1 MLFLLLGTSAAWA
14 DKYYKVVYNIS
25 NRQRVETPVPGKK
38 YMIFNTTFNGSTD
51 FTGFLYNNGTGLSVD
66 KSRDNDRFIYNEC
79 FIFELVT
86 VDESNKEYAIRSLS
100 SGTYV
105 NVEGST
111 SNSTPQTLLMYTWDE
126 AVAGDGFDP
135 SKTGAAA
142 ITENNGIKQAFV
154 NSENRDN
161 SVIYYNNITSASN
174 RVFIFSSEDKTRYWS
189 GNEDSFFGGETGQP
203 FAFYEVE
210 ELTSEYNYEEINS
223 GVREYLNIFDLHVY
237 SRCDLYSAQQIY
249 GYVTDASQIK
259 PVLSNG
265 TAMNF
270 GDGIATAEPLLDGDN
285 RTYAATDWT
294 NYTAGHAFE
303 IDLREEVSS
312 FRLYLQR
319 RADGRDILKEFELQ
333 VSTDGTSYES
343 VGTFTTDLA
352 SNVSDNILFTAAEL
366 GSRTFS
372 KIRIVATNTTA
383 MPTYQCMGLA
393 ELYVLPDIPVIN
405 DAMTYFDSE
414 LPVRATIKD
423 YNDLLDEI
431 NKTAP
436 AVKLLSGVPLPGNK
450 YRIYADAYYDDTD
463 DGVNNPRYINR
474 EVYTDGT
481 NLYANGDYATASED
495 DKAKYEWYCEAST
508 TEGKLLFRN
517 AKYPTMYLSNS
528 SVSTTATEWEINT
541 SKTQRHG
548 VPLRLNSMQYLA
560 VFNDGTVFQGNVKEV
575 QNQTA
580 GSVTIDVNNTP
591 DDATDDTTVTCGL
604 CTDFVFLPVELDDDE
619 KQISIVTFSPLV
631 ERNTTVT
638 YGGNTYSLPYSVI
651 VKGDNPVLPV
661 VTNNVPT
668 YHPLDGYYC
677 KDVIV
682 GDDLATAVAAVK
694 NGDVLELRYTIA
706 RPFYKYGEEG
716 NYTLYRIK
724 NLRAQGLAQ
733 QAGPNRS
740 SINVEEGEGQIS
752 TLNGKFYC
760 AQFTSRNTD
769 MGLTEYKENE
779 YKAET
784 FFYFDASD
792 VSSDD
797 SDLAYSVFI
806 NSAITP
812 FKCEAANKWSE
823 AGIVYYVQPNHSD
836 AGNEGYVISRTALTE
851 SNNPG
856 DAWCSNHASGD
867 IVLDHN
873 ANDAGAVWVF
883 EPVPDAEAQS
893 TLKSYIETLAKE
905 ITDTLDAKTG
915 YETAKIDSYK
925 NYVAG
930 KATEAANASDV
941 ATLVAVS
948 QELHM
953 VKHELD
959 YGLQALPEESDEEGF
974 ITNNNMN
981 ALHWYYVKNVYGSS
995 LVPGENMY
1003 AAYNNGDRLMT
1014 VNTRTA
1020 ADYSDM
1026 TLYNL
1031 YHFAGEAVNKDQYNE
1046 YLDIHVHNFM
1056 ALKDSTLVGTNEV
1069 LYENLTFTGE
1079 DKDDATTASAIAG
1092 TNVALSKNST
1102 WEITAE
1108 FTSNGNTTNHYGTCL
1123 LTTTSNATAGTF
1135 TEGFQVYLQS
1145 TGSVVVKAGTI
1156 SDDYYKFTH
1165 TDKANSK
1172 LKVVLSYAEG
1182 RLSVAVTNALGETK
1196 TIKDLHGGNNYIPC
1210 ETIQDITQLYT
1221 NAPSGV
1227 NITSLK
1233 AENVLAMRWDAHNPN
1248 EKWYILP
1255 SSNTDYPGLAVVMKG
1270 ASDANMGWSNVSG
1283 ANQEVFTDL
1292 GYGNYS
1298 TWQFERVT
1306 EFDTHLEQLLELYGL
1321 EDCVIYNKELVALYN
1336 LIKDNQA
1343 IIDEEN
1349 GTAAEEAAFNT
1360 VYDALRNYT
1369 GPKPEELRA
1378 PKPGKFYTI
1387 YPASDVEEVEMCVH
1401 VDKTAGEIS
1410 TNEVN
1415 RNTKIVTYNGDDNVE
1430 HDEYNSRGV
1439 WFFEGTADGDGFL
1452 PTTGIQLNN
1461 LHTQTQLNAL
1471 DAGGALLTEEGA
1483 LDVTLA
1489 TKGGARVAIQ
1499 AGGNNMARGDVASRS
1514 IVAAATDRAFAT
1526 DHATVTFDW
1535 EGNSGEISKENINSN
1550 MVATDKGSV
1559 SFTTSHN
1566 IVTGGN
1572 IKETVFCTNVNGN
1585 TSPTIEHTF
1594 EFSGLGDSFTFNH
1607 IALDIHAF
1615 NGSKNYQYNDDNKDR
1630 QWNVKAEVS
1639 NGEDDFIEF
1648 FTLTDIDIA
1657 AGVGEKDN
1665 VHQKWGLAG
1674 NEFTTTTGN
1683 LVVKLTITKG
1693 TNNGGCFFGLS
1704 EVTLSNV
1711 GDVWYIEEI
1720 EEPEYIYHL
1729 TNTAQHGHGT
1739 LKLGFPALIP
1749 EGVEAFHAKV
1759 HGDIRD
1765 DRYISMVS
1773 YGEPTDETRILP
1785 SNTAVMLRNV
1795 NGEPATKEFKFYY
1808 SENDATPVADNYIHG
1823 VLYNTIIDCSSY
1835 DTTDFDG
1842 DGVADGDVNIYM
1854 LQASKNTAKLYW
1866 IYEERSADGTIK
1878 DGNANTD
1885 NGGYIICKANRAFM
1899 VLPKIQV
1906 AETTSFSLRFGGG
1919 ETTDI
1924 EDVIEEGSDVEII
1937 ESIYD
1942 LQGRRLDEITEPGI
1956 YIING
1961 KKVFIK

>member
-14 DKYYKVVYNIS
+14 DKYYKVVYNIGD
-25 NRQRVETPVPGKK
+25 RQRVETPVPGKK

-105 NVEGST
+105 NVEGNT

-135 SKTGAAA
+135 DKSGAAA
-142 ITENNGIKQAFV
+142 VTENNGIKQAFV

-161 SVIYYNNITSASN
+161 SVIYYDKITSASN
-174 RVFIFSSEDKTRYWS
+174 RVFIFSNEDKTRYWS
-189 GNEDSFFGGETGQP
+189 GNEDSFFGSGTGQP

-210 ELTSEYNYEEINS
+210 ELTSEHNYEEINS

-249 GYVTDASQIK
+249 GYVTDALQIK
-259 PVLSNG
+259 SVLSNG
-265 TAMNF
+265 DDLGF
-270 GDGIATAEPLLDGDN
+270 GDGIAENLLDGDN
-285 RTYAATDWT
+285 RTYAATDDT
-294 NYTAGHAFE
+294 NPTTGHAFE
-303 IDLREEVSS
+303 IDLGEKVSS

-343 VGTFTTDLA
+343 VGTFTTDLE
-352 SNVSDNILFTAAEL
+352 SNVSGNILFTATEL
-366 GSRTFS
+366 KGKTFS
-372 KIRIVATNTTA
+372 IIRIVATNTTA
-383 MPTYQCMGLA
+383 MPTMGLA
-393 ELYVLPDIPVIN
+393 ELYVLPDISVIN

-423 YNDLLDEI
+423 YNALLDKI

-463 DGVNNPRYINR
+463 DGVDNPRYINR

-481 NLYANGDYATASED
+481 NLYPNGDYATASED

-548 VPLRLNSMQYLA
+548 VPMRLNSMQYLA

-591 DDATDDTTVTCGL
+591 DDATDDTTVACGL

-638 YGGNTYSLPYSVI
+638 YGGKTYSLPYSVI

-668 YHPLDGYYC
+668 YHPVDGYYR
-677 KDVIV
+677 KDVKV
-682 GDDLATAVAAVK
+682 GDDLAAAVAAVK

-706 RPFYKYGEEG
+706 RPFYKYGEDE

-740 SINVEEGEGQIS
+740 SINVEEGEGPIS
-752 TLNGKFYC
+752 TQNGKFYC

-769 MGLTEYKENE
+769 IGLTEYKENE

-867 IVLDHN
+867 IVLDYK
-873 ANDAGAVWVF
+873 ANDAGAAWVF
-883 EPVPDAEAQS
+883 EPVPDEKAQS
-893 TLKSYIETLAKE
+893 TLKSYITTLAAE
-905 ITDTLDAKTG
+905 ITATLDGKTG
-915 YETAKIDSYK
+915 LYEDAKIGSYK

-941 ATLVAVS
+941 VTLVGIS
-948 QELHM
+948 QKLHM

-959 YGLQALPEESDEEGF
+959 YGLQELPEESDEEEF
-974 ITNNNMN
+974 INNNNMN

-995 LVPGENMY
+995 LVPGENKY

-1014 VNTRTA
+1014 FNTRTE

-1069 LYENLTFTGE
+1069 LYENLTFTGV
-1079 DKDDATTASAIAG
+1079 DKGDATTASAIAG

-1123 LTTTSNATAGTF
+1123 LTTTSNATVNKFA
-1135 TEGFQVYLQS
+1135 EGFQVYLQS
-1145 TGSVVVKAGTI
+1145 TGSVVVKAGDTGN
-1156 SDDYYKFTH
+1156 DYYKFTH

-1182 RLSVAVTNALGETK
+1182 RLSVAVTNALGVTQ
-1196 TIKDLHGGNNYIPC
+1196 TIKDLHGGDNYIPC

-1233 AENVLAMRWDAHNPN
+1233 AENVLAMRWDTHNPN

-1255 SSNTDYPGLAVVMKG
+1255 SSNTDYTGLAVVMKG

-1283 ANQEVFTDL
+1283 ANKEVFTDL

-1298 TWQFERVT
+1298 TWQFERVK
-1306 EFDTHLEQLLELYGL
+1306 EFDKHIEQLLELYGL
-1321 EDCVIYNKELVALYN
+1321 EDCVIYNKELVKVYN
-1336 LIKDNQA
+1336 TIIENKT
-1343 IIDEEN
+1343 IIDTEH
-1349 GTAAEEAAFNT
+1349 GTDAEEAAFNT
-1360 VYDALRNYT
+1360 VYDLLRDYT
-1369 GPKPEELRA
+1369 GPNPEDYKA
-1378 PKPGKFYTI
+1378 PKPGFLYTI
-1387 YPASDVEEVEMCVH
+1387 RPAVEEFTENALLVH
-1401 VDKTAGEIS
+1401 TEW
-1410 TNEVN
+1410 TNNTYTSKEV
-1415 RNTKIVTYNGDDNVE
+1415 YLDDVILA
-1430 HDEYNSRGV
+1430 DQSYDSRSAWV
-1439 WFFEGTADGDGFL
+1439 FEGA
-1452 PTTGIQLNN
+1452 TGSAITGLKAKN
-1461 LHTQTQLNAL
+1461 LHTQCYMTAL
-1471 DAGGALLTEEGA
+1471 GADKSVVNEEDAAT
-1483 LDVTLA
+1483 VTLA
-1489 TKGGARVAIQ
+1489 PLGVCTTMFQVGDKYMAMNGAKVVNTGTDATKWIVEEIRDPEANIYYNVAKLSNSPSSNPDSRAYSSLYLGFDAKIP
-1499 AGGNNMARGDVASRS
+1499 AGVKAW
-1514 IVAAATDRAFAT
+1514 IVDEVFK
-1526 DHATVTFDW
+1526 D
-1535 EGNSGEISKENINSN
+1535 NKLN
-1550 MVATDKGSV
+1550 MVE
-1559 SFTTSHN
+1559 
-1566 IVTGGN
+1566 VTGGVVPANTGLILTSESPMTNQKFYFSSVASTFDAKDN
-1572 IKETVFCTNVNGN
+1572 ILEGTAYTKLEDCRDKNIHMLSMKNNRIALYWTYENRNAEGVKET
-1585 TSPTIEHTF
+1585 
-1594 EFSGLGDSFTFNH
+1594 
-1607 IALDIHAF
+1607 F
-1615 NGSKNYQYNDDNKDR
+1615 NGTTNHNESGYVMCNANKSYLEVDNEN
-1630 QWNVKAEVS
+1630 QAAS
-1639 NGEDDFIEF
+1639 FGF
-1648 FTLTDIDIA
+1648 FLGGGTTDID
-1657 AGVGEKDN
+1657 
-1665 VHQKWGLAG
+1665 
-1674 NEFTTTTGN
+1674 
-1683 LVVKLTITKG
+1683 
-1693 TNNGGCFFGLS
+1693 
-1704 EVTLSNV
+1704 EVS
-1711 GDVWYIEEI
+1711 
-1720 EEPEYIYHL
+1720 
-1729 TNTAQHGHGT
+1729 
-1739 LKLGFPALIP
+1739 
-1749 EGVEAFHAKV
+1749 
-1759 HGDIRD
+1759 
-1765 DRYISMVS
+1765 
-1773 YGEPTDETRILP
+1773 
-1785 SNTAVMLRNV
+1785 
-1795 NGEPATKEFKFYY
+1795 
-1808 SENDATPVADNYIHG
+1808 
-1823 VLYNTIIDCSSY
+1823 
-1835 DTTDFDG
+1835 
-1842 DGVADGDVNIYM
+1842 DGVKGEN
-1854 LQASKNTAKLYW
+1854 
-1866 IYEERSADGTIK
+1866 
-1878 DGNANTD
+1878 GNVKT
-1885 NGGYIICKANRAFM
+1885 
-1899 VLPKIQV
+1899 
-1906 AETTSFSLRFGGG
+1906 
-1919 ETTDI
+1919 
-1924 EDVIEEGSDVEII
+1924 
-1937 ESIYD
+1937 IYD
-1942 LQGRRLDEITEPGI
+1942 LQGRKLVKVTSPGI
-1956 YIING
+1956 YIVDG
-1961 KKVFIK
+1961 KKVYVTEIED

>member
-343 VGTFTTDLA
+343 VDIFTTDLA

-366 GSRTFS
+366 GGRTFS

-383 MPTYQCMGLA
+383 MPDYQCMGLA

-450 YRIYADAYYDDTD
+450 YRIYADAYYD
-463 DGVNNPRYINR
+463 GRYINR

-481 NLYANGDYATASED
+481 NLRADGDYANALED

-651 VKGDNPVLPV
+651 VKGDDPVLPV

-823 AGIVYYVQPNHSD
+823 AGIVYYVQPNYSD

-883 EPVPDAEAQS
+883 EPVPDADAQS
-893 TLKSYIETLAKE
+893 TLKSYIATLAQE
-905 ITDTLDAKTG
+905 IKDTLDAKTG

-1079 DKDDATTASAIAG
+1079 DKDNVTTASAIAG

-1145 TGSVVVKAGTI
+1145 TGSVVVKAGTT
-1156 SDDYYKFTH
+1156 SNDYYKFTH

-1415 RNTKIVTYNGDDNVE
+1415 RTTKIVTYNGDDNVE

-1452 PTTGIQLNN
+1452 PITGIQLNN

-1535 EGNSGEISKENINSN
+1535 AGNSGEISKENINSN

-1559 SFTTSHN
+1559 LFTTSHN

-1572 IKETVFCTNVNGN
+1572 IEETVFCTNVNGN

-1639 NGEDDFIEF
+1639 NGEDDFTEF

-1657 AGVGEKDN
+1657 AGVGETGN

-1704 EVTLSNV
+1704 EVALSNV

-1729 TNTAQHGHGT
+1729 TNTNVNGHST
-1739 LKLGFPALIP
+1739 LMLGFPTKIP
-1749 EGVEAFHAKV
+1749 SDVVAFRGRGEGIVVES
-1759 HGDIRD
+1759 
-1765 DRYISMVS
+1765 RYISLIS
-1773 YGEPTDETRILP
+1773 YDDVLP
-1785 SNTAVMLRNV
+1785 AMAPVILRNADKSIESKNV
-1795 NGEPATKEFKFYY
+1795 KFYY
-1808 SENDATPVADNYIHG
+1808 TDSEAEVVDDKYIYG
-1823 VLYNTIIDCSSY
+1823 ALYYTIVDCSS
-1835 DTTDFDG
+1835 FDN
-1842 DGVADGDVNIYM
+1842 VFPGDVDIYM
-1854 LQASKNTAKLYW
+1854 LNKNKTTTRMYRT
-1866 IYEERSADGTIK
+1866 YENYNAAGEKVTIDGTT
-1878 DGNANTD
+1878 NHFE
-1885 NGGYIICKANRAFM
+1885 GGHIPCKANKAFM
-1899 VLPKIQV
+1899 ILAKDEGGSQN
-1906 AETTSFSLRFGGG
+1906 SFSLRFGGD

-1924 EDVIEEGSDVEII
+1924 ENIESEECVLEVIET
-1937 ESIYD
+1937 IYD
-1942 LQGRRLDEITEPGI
+1942 LQGRKLDEITEPGI

>member
-14 DKYYKVVYNIS
+14 DKYYKVVYNIGD
-25 NRQRVETPVPGKK
+25 RQRVETPVPGKK

-86 VDESNKEYAIRSLS
+86 VDESNKKYAIRSLS

-142 ITENNGIKQAFV
+142 VTENNGIKQAFV

-161 SVIYYNNITSASN
+161 SVIYYDKITSASN
-174 RVFIFSSEDKTRYWS
+174 RVFIFSNEDKTRYWS
-189 GNEDSFFGGETGQP
+189 GNEDSFFGWETGQP

-210 ELTSEYNYEEINS
+210 ELTSEHNYEEINS
-223 GVREYLNIFDLHVY
+223 GIREYLNIFDLHVY

-249 GYVTDASQIK
+249 GYVTDASQIES
-259 PVLSNG
+259 VLSDG
-265 TAMNF
+265 TDLGF
-270 GDGIATAEPLLDGDN
+270 GDGIAENLLDGDN
-285 RTYAATDWT
+285 RTYAAT
-294 NYTAGHAFE
+294 NYLNKNTGHAFE
-303 IDLREEVSS
+303 IDLRKNVSS

-319 RADGRDILKEFELQ
+319 RADGIDILKEFELQ
-333 VSTDGTSYES
+333 VSTDGGTSYAS
-343 VGTFTTDLA
+343 VGTFTTDLEN
-352 SNVSDNILFTAAEL
+352 NVSYNRLFTAAEL
-366 GSRTFS
+366 GSKTFS

-383 MPTYQCMGLA
+383 MSTYQCMGLA
-393 ELYVLPDIPVIN
+393 ELYVLPDTPVIN

-414 LPVRATIKD
+414 LPVRATIKV

-450 YRIYADAYYDDTD
+450 YRIYADAYYDDTN

-474 EVYTDGT
+474 EVYTNGT
-481 NLYANGDYATASED
+481 SLYANGDYATASED

-528 SVSTTATEWEINT
+528 SVSGTATEWEINT

-591 DDATDDTTVTCGL
+591 DDATDDTTVACGL
-604 CTDFVFLPVELDDDE
+604 CTDFVFLPVELDNDE

-638 YGGNTYSLPYSVI
+638 YGGKTYSLPYSVI
-651 VKGDNPVLPV
+651 VKGVDPVLPV

-677 KDVIV
+677 KDLIV
-682 GDDLATAVAAVK
+682 GYDLAEAVAAVK

-716 NYTLYRIK
+716 NKTLYRIK

-740 SINVEEGEGQIS
+740 SINVEGEGQIS
-752 TLNGKFYC
+752 TQNGKFYC

-769 MGLTEYKENE
+769 IGLTEYKENE

-792 VSSDD
+792 VSSED

-867 IVLDHN
+867 IVLDYN
-873 ANDAGAVWVF
+873 ANDAGAAWVF
-883 EPVPDAEAQS
+883 EPVPDDKAQI
-893 TLKSYIETLAKE
+893 TLKSYITTLAAE
-905 ITDTLDAKTG
+905 ITVALDGKTG
-915 YETAKIDSYK
+915 YEADKIGSYK

-941 ATLVAVS
+941 ATLVGIS
-948 QELHM
+948 QKLHM

-959 YGLQALPEESDEEGF
+959 YGLQALPEESDEEEF
-974 ITNNNMN
+974 INNNNMN

-1003 AAYNNGDRLMT
+1003 AAYNNGDKLMT
-1014 VNTRTA
+1014 FNTRTE

-1069 LYENLTFTGE
+1069 LYENLTFTGV
-1079 DKDDATTASAIAG
+1079 DKSDATTASAIAG

-1123 LTTTSNATAGTF
+1123 LTTTSNATANKF
-1135 TEGFQVYLQS
+1135 EAGFQVYLQS
-1145 TGSVVVKAGTI
+1145 TGSVVVKAGTTGN
-1156 SDDYYKFTH
+1156 DYYKFTH

-1196 TIKDLHGGNNYIPC
+1196 TIKNITGGDNYIPC
-1210 ETIQDITQLYT
+1210 GTIQDITQLYT

-1233 AENVLAMRWDAHNPN
+1233 AENVLAMRWDTHNPN

-1255 SSNTDYPGLAVVMKG
+1255 SSNTDYLGLAVVMKG

-1306 EFDTHLEQLLELYGL
+1306 EFDKHIEQLLELYGL
-1321 EDCVIYNKELVALYN
+1321 KDCVIYNKELVALYN

-1378 PKPGKFYTI
+1378 PKPGSFYTI
-1387 YPASDVEEVEMCVH
+1387 RPLEDENTKNALQVYVDGQNANYRTTEVYNATAIDADADVDSRAVWVFEGNNIDADGYYVPSALKVKNIHTQIYIEAMGADATKLTADDAATFNLTPGACTAIFKTGDNYMAMNGDKVVNTGNENTKWIVEE
-1401 VDKTAGEIS
+1401 
-1410 TNEVN
+1410 
-1415 RNTKIVTYNGDDNVE
+1415 
-1430 HDEYNSRGV
+1430 
-1439 WFFEGTADGDGFL
+1439 
-1452 PTTGIQLNN
+1452 
-1461 LHTQTQLNAL
+1461 
-1471 DAGGALLTEEGA
+1471 
-1483 LDVTLA
+1483 
-1489 TKGGARVAIQ
+1489 
-1499 AGGNNMARGDVASRS
+1499 
-1514 IVAAATDRAFAT
+1514 
-1526 DHATVTFDW
+1526 
-1535 EGNSGEISKENINSN
+1535 
-1550 MVATDKGSV
+1550 
-1559 SFTTSHN
+1559 
-1566 IVTGGN
+1566 
-1572 IKETVFCTNVNGN
+1572 IKEPETTVYYNVPSLSSATYPDG
-1585 TSPTIEHTF
+1585 
-1594 EFSGLGDSFTFNH
+1594 
-1607 IALDIHAF
+1607 
-1615 NGSKNYQYNDDNKDR
+1615 
-1630 QWNVKAEVS
+1630 KAYAS
-1639 NGEDDFIEF
+1639 
-1648 FTLTDIDIA
+1648 L
-1657 AGVGEKDN
+1657 
-1665 VHQKWGLAG
+1665 
-1674 NEFTTTTGN
+1674 
-1683 LVVKLTITKG
+1683 
-1693 TNNGGCFFGLS
+1693 
-1704 EVTLSNV
+1704 
-1711 GDVWYIEEI
+1711 Y
-1720 EEPEYIYHL
+1720 
-1729 TNTAQHGHGT
+1729 
-1739 LKLGFPALIP
+1739 LGFDAQIPVGITAWIVKGVFENNVLDMVKVDGGIVPANTGLILSSESP
-1749 EGVEAFHAKV
+1749 
-1759 HGDIRD
+1759 
-1765 DRYISMVS
+1765 M
-1773 YGEPTDETRILP
+1773 T
-1785 SNTAVMLRNV
+1785 NQ
-1795 NGEPATKEFKFYY
+1795 KFYY
-1808 SENDATPVADNYIHG
+1808 SVAASGFDADKN
-1823 VLYNTIIDCSSY
+1823 IITGTAYAKIVDCRAHN
-1835 DTTDFDG
+1835 
-1842 DGVADGDVNIYM
+1842 VYM
-1854 LQASKNTAKLYW
+1854 LGKKNDRIALYW
-1866 IYEERSADGTIK
+1866 TYENRNATGEKETVGGTTNHNES
-1878 DGNANTD
+1878 GYVMCNANKS
-1885 NGGYIICKANRAFM
+1885 Y
-1899 VLPKIQV
+1899 LLE
-1906 AETTSFSLRFGGG
+1906 ETPNENAVSLYGFSFSGNTTVVDEVKG
-1919 ETTDI
+1919 EGD
-1924 EDVIEEGSDVEII
+1924 DVKA
-1937 ESIYD
+1937 IYD
-1942 LQGRRLDEITEPGI
+1942 LAGRRLVRIASPGI
-1956 YIING
+1956 YIVNG
-1961 KKVFIK
+1961 KKVYVTDVEE

>member
-51 FTGFLYNNGTGLSVD
+51 FTGFLYNNGTALSVD

-161 SVIYYNNITSASN
+161 SVIHYNNITSASN

-249 GYVTDASQIK
+249 GYITDASQIK
-259 PVLSNG
+259 SVLSNG
-265 TAMNF
+265 NALGF
-270 GDGIATAEPLLDGDN
+270 GDGIAENLLDGDN
-285 RTYAATDWT
+285 RTYAATNYLNT
-294 NYTAGHAFE
+294 NTGHAFE

-319 RADGRDILKEFELQ
+319 RADGRDILKEFDLQ
-333 VSTDGTSYES
+333 VSTDGTSYAS
-343 VGTFTTDLA
+343 VGTFTTDLEN
-352 SNVSDNILFTAAEL
+352 NVSYNRLFTAAEL
-366 GSRTFS
+366 GSKTFS

-405 DAMTYFDSE
+405 DAMIYFDSE

-423 YNDLLDEI
+423 YNALLDEI

-463 DGVNNPRYINR
+463 DGVDNPRYINR

-481 NLYANGDYATASED
+481 SLYANGDYANALED
-495 DKAKYEWYCEAST
+495 DKAQYEWYCEAST

-548 VPLRLNSMQYLA
+548 VPLKLNSMQYLA
-560 VFNDGTVFQGNVKEV
+560 VFNDGTAFQGNVKEV

-591 DDATDDTTVTCGL
+591 DDATDDTTVACGL

-651 VKGDNPVLPV
+651 VKGVSPVLPV

-668 YHPLDGYYC
+668 YHPVDGYYC
-677 KDVIV
+677 KDVKV
-682 GDDLATAVAAVK
+682 GDDFATAVAAVK

-769 MGLTEYKENE
+769 IGLTEYKENE

-784 FFYFDASD
+784 FFYFNASD

-823 AGIVYYVQPNHSD
+823 AGIVYYVQPNYSD

-873 ANDAGAVWVF
+873 ANDAGAAWVF

-893 TLKSYIETLAKE
+893 TLKSYIATLAQE
-905 ITDTLDAKTG
+905 IKDTLDAKTG
-915 YETAKIDSYK
+915 YEDAKINSYK

-959 YGLQALPEESDEEGF
+959 YGLQALPEESDEDAF
-974 ITNNNMN
+974 TNNNNMN
-981 ALHWYYVKNVYGSS
+981 VLRWYYVKNVYGSS

-1014 VNTRTA
+1014 FNTRTA

-1031 YHFAGEAVNKDQYNE
+1031 YHFAGETVNKDQYNE

-1056 ALKDSTLVGTNEV
+1056 AFKDSTLVGTNEV
-1069 LYENLTFTGE
+1069 LYENLTFTGV
-1079 DKDDATTASAIAG
+1079 DKNDATTASAIAG

-1123 LTTTSNATAGTF
+1123 LTTTSNATASQF
-1135 TEGFQVYLQS
+1135 QEGFQVYLQS
-1145 TGSVVVKAGTI
+1145 TGSVVVKAGTTGN
-1156 SDDYYKFTH
+1156 DYYKFTH

-1182 RLSVAVTNALGETK
+1182 RLSVAVTNALGVTK
-1196 TIKDLHGGNNYIPC
+1196 TIKDLHGGDNYIPC
-1210 ETIQDITQLYT
+1210 GTIQDITQLYT

-1233 AENVLAMRWDAHNPN
+1233 AENVLAMHWDAHNPN

-1415 RNTKIVTYNGDDNVE
+1415 RTTKIVTYNGDDNVE

-1489 TKGGARVAIQ
+1489 TKGGAKVAIQ

-1514 IVAAATDRAFAT
+1514 IVAAATDRAFET

-1559 SFTTSHN
+1559 LFTTSHS
-1566 IVTGGN
+1566 IVTGGD
-1572 IKETVFCTNVNGN
+1572 IETTVFCTNVNGN

-1594 EFSGLGDSFTFNH
+1594 EFSELGDSFTFNH
-1607 IALDIHAF
+1607 ITLDIHAF

-1639 NGEDDFIEF
+1639 DGESDFTEF

-1657 AGVGEKDN
+1657 AGVGETGN

-1704 EVTLSNV
+1704 EVALSNV

-1720 EEPEYIYHL
+1720 EEPEYIYYQ
-1729 TNTAQHGHGT
+1729 TNTSVAGHST
-1739 LKLGFPALIP
+1739 LMLGFPTKIP
-1749 EGVEAFHAKV
+1749 SDVVAFRGRGEGIVVES
-1759 HGDIRD
+1759 
-1765 DRYISMVS
+1765 RYISLIS
-1773 YGEPTDETRILP
+1773 YDDVLP
-1785 SNTAVMLRNV
+1785 AMAPVILRNADKSIESKNV
-1795 NGEPATKEFKFYY
+1795 KFYY
-1808 SENDATPVADNYIHG
+1808 TDSEAEVVDDKYIYG
-1823 VLYNTIIDCSSY
+1823 ALYYTIVDCSS
-1835 DTTDFDG
+1835 FDN
-1842 DGVADGDVNIYM
+1842 VFPGDVDIYM
-1854 LQASKNTAKLYW
+1854 LNKNKTTTRMYRT
-1866 IYEERSADGTIK
+1866 YENYNAEGEKVTIGGTT
-1878 DGNANTD
+1878 NHFE
-1885 NGGYIICKANRAFM
+1885 GGHIPCKANKAFM
-1899 VLPKIQV
+1899 ILAKDEGGSQN
-1906 AETTSFSLRFGGG
+1906 SFSLRFGGD

-1924 EDVIEEGSDVEII
+1924 ENIESEECVLEVIET
-1937 ESIYD
+1937 IYD
-1942 LQGRRLDEITEPGI
+1942 LQGRKLDEITEPGI

>member
-1 MLFLLLGTSAAWA
+1 MKTKQLFLCMLFLLLGTSAAWA

-343 VGTFTTDLA
+343 VDIFTTDLA

-366 GSRTFS
+366 GGRTFS

-383 MPTYQCMGLA
+383 MPDYQCMGLA

-450 YRIYADAYYDDTD
+450 YRIYADAYYD
-463 DGVNNPRYINR
+463 GRYINR

-481 NLYANGDYATASED
+481 NLRADGDYANALED

-651 VKGDNPVLPV
+651 VKGDDPVLPV

-823 AGIVYYVQPNHSD
+823 AGIVYYVQPNYSD

-883 EPVPDAEAQS
+883 EPVPDADAQS
-893 TLKSYIETLAKE
+893 TLKSYIATLAQE
-905 ITDTLDAKTG
+905 IKDTLDAKTG

-1079 DKDDATTASAIAG
+1079 DKDNVTTASAIAG

-1145 TGSVVVKAGTI
+1145 TGSVVVKAGTT
-1156 SDDYYKFTH
+1156 SNDYYKFTH

-1415 RNTKIVTYNGDDNVE
+1415 RTTKIVTYNGDDNVE

-1452 PTTGIQLNN
+1452 PITGIQLNN

-1535 EGNSGEISKENINSN
+1535 AGNSGEISKENINSN

-1559 SFTTSHN
+1559 LFTTSHN

-1572 IKETVFCTNVNGN
+1572 IEETVFCTNVNGN

-1639 NGEDDFIEF
+1639 NGEDDFTEF

-1657 AGVGEKDN
+1657 AGVGETGN

-1704 EVTLSNV
+1704 EVALSNV

-1729 TNTAQHGHGT
+1729 TNTNVNGHST
-1739 LKLGFPALIP
+1739 LMLGFPTKIP
-1749 EGVEAFHAKV
+1749 SDVVAFRGRGEGIVVES
-1759 HGDIRD
+1759 
-1765 DRYISMVS
+1765 RYISLIS
-1773 YGEPTDETRILP
+1773 YDDVLP
-1785 SNTAVMLRNV
+1785 AMAPVILRNADKSIESKNV
-1795 NGEPATKEFKFYY
+1795 KFYY
-1808 SENDATPVADNYIHG
+1808 TDSEAEVVDDKYIYG
-1823 VLYNTIIDCSSY
+1823 ALYYTIVDCSS
-1835 DTTDFDG
+1835 FDN
-1842 DGVADGDVNIYM
+1842 VFPGDVDIYM
-1854 LQASKNTAKLYW
+1854 LNKNKTTTRMYRT
-1866 IYEERSADGTIK
+1866 YENYNAAGEKVTIDGTT
-1878 DGNANTD
+1878 NHFE
-1885 NGGYIICKANRAFM
+1885 GGHIPCKANKAFM
-1899 VLPKIQV
+1899 ILAKDEGGSQN
-1906 AETTSFSLRFGGG
+1906 SFSLRFGGD

-1924 EDVIEEGSDVEII
+1924 ENIESEECVLEVIET
-1937 ESIYD
+1937 IYD
-1942 LQGRRLDEITEPGI
+1942 LQGRKLDEITEPGI

>member
-1 MLFLLLGTSAAWA
+1 MLFLLLSTQAAWA
-14 DKYYKVVYNIS
+14 DKYYKVVYNIGD
-25 NRQRVETPVPGKK
+25 RQRVATPIVGKK
-38 YMIFNTTFNGSTD
+38 YMIFNTTFNGSED

-66 KSRDNDRFIYNEC
+66 KSRDNDRFIYNDC
-79 FIFELVT
+79 FIFELVA
-86 VDESNKEYAIRSLS
+86 VDESSKKYAIRSLS

-135 SKTGAAA
+135 SKTGSAAV
-142 ITENNGIKQAFV
+142 TENNGIKQAFV

-161 SVIYYNNITSASN
+161 SVIYYDKITSESN
-174 RVFIFSSEDKTRYWS
+174 RVFIFSNEDKTKYWS
-189 GNEDSFFGGETGQP
+189 GNANSFFGWETGQP

-210 ELTSEYNYEEINS
+210 ELTSEHNYEEINS
-223 GVREYLNIFDLHVY
+223 GVKEYLNIFDLHVY

-259 PVLSNG
+259 PVLSDG
-265 TAMNF
+265 TAMAF
-270 GDGIATAEPLLDGDN
+270 GDGLATADPLLDGVN
-285 RTYAATDWT
+285 TTFAATDWT
-294 NYTAGHAFE
+294 NKTAGHAFE
-303 IDLREEVSS
+303 IDLREDVSS

-319 RADGRDILKEFELQ
+319 RANGIDILKEFDLQ
-333 VSTDGTSYES
+333 VSTDGSSFES
-343 VGTFTTDLA
+343 VGTFTTDLEN
-352 SNVSDNILFTAAEL
+352 NVSDNILFTATEL
-366 GSRTFS
+366 QGKTFS
-372 KIRIVATNTTA
+372 KIRIVATSTSA
-383 MPTYQCMGLA
+383 MPNYQCMGLA

-414 LPVRATIKD
+414 LPVRATIKE
-423 YNDLLDEI
+423 YNTLLDEI
-431 NKTAP
+431 NRTAP

-463 DGVNNPRYINR
+463 DGVVNPRYINR

-517 AKYPTMYLSNS
+517 AKYPTMYLSS
-528 SVSTTATEWEINT
+528 SSSTGVSTTATEWEINT

-548 VPLRLNSMQYLA
+548 VPLRLNSMQYLS
-560 VFNDGTVFQGNVKEV
+560 VFNDGTAWQGNVKEV

-591 DDATDDTTVTCGL
+591 DDATDDTTVECGL
-604 CTDFVFLPVELDDDE
+604 CTDFVFLPVELDADE

-651 VKGDNPVLPV
+651 VKGDNPTLPV

-668 YHPLDGYYC
+668 YHPVDGYYC
-677 KDVIV
+677 KGAKV
-682 GDDLATAVAAVK
+682 GEDLATAVAAVE
-694 NGDVLELRYTIA
+694 NGNVLELRYNIA
-706 RPFYKYGEEG
+706 RPFYKYGEDG

-740 SINVEEGEGQIS
+740 SINVEGDEQIS
-752 TLNGKFYC
+752 TQNGKYYC
-760 AQFTSRNTD
+760 ASFVKRDVN
-769 MGLTEYKENE
+769 MNLVEYKDIE
-779 YKAET
+779 YSAET
-784 FFYFDASD
+784 FFYFEASD
-792 VSSDD
+792 VAGDD

-823 AGIVYYVQPNHSD
+823 AGIVYYVQPNLNNDNH
-836 AGNEGYVISRTALTE
+836 EGYVISRTALDAN
-851 SNNPG
+851 NNPG

-873 ANDAGAVWVF
+873 AEDGGAAWVF

-893 TLKSYIETLAKE
+893 TLKTFIDNLAAE
-905 ITDTLDAKTG
+905 ITASLDGKTG
-915 YETAKIDSYK
+915 YETAKIESYK
-925 NYVAG
+925 NYVAV

-959 YGLQALPEESDEEGF
+959 YGLQALPEESNEEDF
-974 ITNNNMN
+974 TTNNNMN
-981 ALHWYYVKNVYGSS
+981 AIHWYYVKNVYGSS
-995 LVPGENMY
+995 VTPNQY
-1003 AAYNNGDRLMT
+1003 AAYNGGSKLMT
-1014 VNTRTA
+1014 FNTRTA

-1046 YLDIHVHNFM
+1046 YLDIHIHNFM
-1056 ALKDSTLVGTNEV
+1056 AFKDSTLVGRNEV
-1069 LYENLTFTGE
+1069 LYENLTFTGV
-1079 DKDDATTASAIAG
+1079 DDDDATTASAVAG
-1092 TNVALSKNST
+1092 TNVTLSKNST

-1123 LTTTSNATAGTF
+1123 LTTTQSATNVRF
-1135 TEGFQVYLQS
+1135 EEGFQVYLQS
-1145 TGSVVVKAGTI
+1145 TGSVVVKAGTTG
-1156 SDDYYKFTH
+1156 DDYYKFTH

-1196 TIKDLHGGNNYIPC
+1196 TIKDLHGGNNYISC
-1210 ETIQDITQLYT
+1210 GTIQDITQLYT

-1233 AENVLAMRWDAHNPN
+1233 AENVLAMRWDAHNAD

-1255 SSNTDYPGLAVVMKG
+1255 SSNTDYPGLAVVMKD

-1306 EFDTHLEQLLELYGL
+1306 EFDTHLVQLLELYGL

-1343 IIDEEN
+1343 IVEAEA
-1349 GTAAEEAAFNT
+1349 GTDAEEAAFNT
-1360 VYDALRNYT
+1360 VYNALREYT

-1401 VDKTAGEIS
+1401 VDKTADEIS

-1415 RNTKIVTYNGDDNVE
+1415 RTTKIVTYNADNKVKYE
-1430 HDEYNSRGV
+1430 EYNSRGV

-1471 DAGGALLTEEGA
+1471 GASGALLTEEGT

-1489 TKGGARVAIQ
+1489 TKGGAKVAIQ
-1499 AGGNNMARGDVASRS
+1499 AGGNNMARGGDASRS
-1514 IVAAATDRAFAT
+1514 IINAATDRTFAS
-1526 DHATVTFDW
+1526 DHATVTFNWGEVNTHVD
-1535 EGNSGEISKENINSN
+1535 GNNHTIAKEHLNEEIII
-1550 MVATDKGSV
+1550 TDKGTV
-1559 SFTTSHN
+1559 SFSTSHDILTAN
-1566 IVTGGN
+1566 HIAES
-1572 IKETVFCTNVNGN
+1572 ILCANVNGN
-1585 TSPTIEHTF
+1585 TSPTIEHKFTF
-1594 EFSGLGDSFTFNH
+1594 SDLGDSFTFNH

-1615 NGSKNYQYNDDNKDR
+1615 NGERNYQQNDDNKDR

-1639 NGEDDFIEF
+1639 NGDENFTEF

-1657 AGVGEKDN
+1657 AGVGETDN

-1674 NEFTTTTGN
+1674 NEFTTETGK

-1693 TNNGGCFFGLS
+1693 TKNGGCFFGLS
-1704 EVTLSNV
+1704 EVALSNV

-1729 TNTAQHGHGT
+1729 TNTSVAGHST
-1739 LKLGFPALIP
+1739 LMLGFPTKIP
-1749 EGVEAFHAKV
+1749 SDVVAFRGRGEGIVVES
-1759 HGDIRD
+1759 
-1765 DRYISMVS
+1765 RYISLIS
-1773 YGEPTDETRILP
+1773 YDDVLP
-1785 SNTAVMLRNV
+1785 AMAPVILRNADKSLESKDV
-1795 NGEPATKEFKFYY
+1795 KFYY
-1808 SENDATPVADNYIHG
+1808 TDSEAEVVDDKYIYG
-1823 VLYNTIIDCSSY
+1823 ALYYTIVDCSS
-1835 DTTDFDG
+1835 FDN
-1842 DGVADGDVNIYM
+1842 VFPGDVDIYM
-1854 LQASKNTAKLYW
+1854 LNKNKTTTRMYRT
-1866 IYEERSADGTIK
+1866 YENYNAAGEKVTIDGTT
-1878 DGNANTD
+1878 NHFE
-1885 NGGYIICKANRAFM
+1885 GGHIPCKANRAFM
-1899 VLPKIQV
+1899 ILAKDEGGSQS
-1906 AETTSFSLRFGGG
+1906 SFSLRFGGD

-1924 EDVIEEGSDVEII
+1924 ENIESEECVLEVIET
-1937 ESIYD
+1937 IYD

>member
-1 MLFLLLGTSAAWA
+1 MKIKQLFLCMLFLLLGTSAAWA
-14 DKYYKVVYNIS
+14 DKYYKVVYNIGD
-25 NRQRVETPVPGKK
+25 RQRVETPVPGKK

-105 NVEGST
+105 NVEGNT

-135 SKTGAAA
+135 DKSGAEAV
-142 ITENNGIKQAFV
+142 TENNLIKQAFV

-161 SVIYYNNITSASN
+161 SVIYYDKITSASN
-174 RVFIFSSEDKTRYWS
+174 RVFIFSNEDKTRYWS
-189 GNEDSFFGGETGQP
+189 GDEDSFFGSGTGQP

-223 GVREYLNIFDLHVY
+223 GVKEYLNIFDLHVY

-259 PVLSNG
+259 SVLSNG
-265 TAMNF
+265 NALGF
-270 GDGIATAEPLLDGDN
+270 GYGIAENLLDGDN
-285 RTYAATDWT
+285 RTYAATDDT
-294 NYTAGHAFE
+294 NPTTGHAFE
-303 IDLREEVSS
+303 IDLGEKVSS

-343 VGTFTTDLA
+343 VGTFTTDLE
-352 SNVSDNILFTAAEL
+352 SNVSGNILFTATEL
-366 GSRTFS
+366 KGKTFS

-383 MPTYQCMGLA
+383 MPTMGLA

-423 YNDLLDEI
+423 YNDLLDGI

-474 EVYTDGT
+474 EVYTNGT
-481 NLYANGDYATASED
+481 SLYANGDYATASED

-548 VPLRLNSMQYLA
+548 VPLRLNSMHYLA
-560 VFNDGTVFQGNVKEV
+560 VFNDGKAFQGNVKEV

-591 DDATDDTTVTCGL
+591 DDATDDTRVDCGL

-668 YHPLDGYYC
+668 YHPVDGYYR
-677 KDVIV
+677 KDVKV
-682 GDDLATAVAAVK
+682 GDDLAAAVAAVK

-706 RPFYKYGEEG
+706 RPFYKYGEDE

-740 SINVEEGEGQIS
+740 NINVEEGEDPIS
-752 TLNGKFYC
+752 TQNGKFYC

-769 MGLTEYKENE
+769 LGLTEYKENE

-873 ANDAGAVWVF
+873 ANDAGAAWVF
-883 EPVPDAEAQS
+883 EPVPDAKAQS
-893 TLKSYIETLAKE
+893 TLKSYIATLAAE
-905 ITDTLDAKTG
+905 ITGILDGKTG
-915 YETAKIDSYK
+915 YEDAKIGSYK

-930 KATEAANASDV
+930 KATEAENANDV
-941 ATLVAVS
+941 VTLVGIS
-948 QELHM
+948 QKLHM

-974 ITNNNMN
+974 INNNKMN

-1014 VNTRTA
+1014 FNTRTA

-1031 YHFAGEAVNKDQYNE
+1031 YHFAGKAVNKDQYNE

-1069 LYENLTFTGE
+1069 LYENLTFTGV
-1079 DKDDATTASAIAG
+1079 DKNDATTASAITG
-1092 TNVALSKNST
+1092 TNVKLSKNST

-1123 LTTTSNATAGTF
+1123 LTTNQNATADIF
-1135 TEGFQVYLQS
+1135 KEGFQVYLQS
-1145 TGSVVVKAGTI
+1145 TGSVVVKAG
-1156 SDDYYKFTH
+1156 DEKHDYYKFTH

-1233 AENVLAMRWDAHNPN
+1233 AENVLAMRWDTHNPN

-1283 ANQEVFTDL
+1283 ANKEVFTDL

-1298 TWQFERVT
+1298 TWQFVRVK
-1306 EFDTHLEQLLELYGL
+1306 EFDKHIEQLLELYGL
-1321 EDCVIYNKELVALYN
+1321 EDCVIYNKELAKVYN
-1336 LIKDNQA
+1336 TIIENKT
-1343 IIDEEN
+1343 IIDTEE

-1360 VYDALRNYT
+1360 VYDLLRDYT
-1369 GPKPEELRA
+1369 GPNPEDYKA
-1378 PKPGKFYTI
+1378 PKPGKLYTI
-1387 YPASDVEEVEMCVH
+1387 RSAVEENTENALLVYVDKTDGTYSTKEVYNDDVIRDDNSYDSRAAWVFEGTANANGEFLELTGLKVKNIHTQCYLPALGSESSAVNEIGAASITLSPLGACTTQFKVGDEYMNRTFSSTVSYNMNEHNFWGSAIEKPAYLSTVISNASLGDGNVHCKSTGVEVTEEGDVTVTFTYDSGAHKINILGCELVFNGTVKYSH
-1401 VDKTAGEIS
+1401 YEYKTAGEAPNTALYTLSDVLPGVYTLNCYVYDPFGDGKDDLTGTVGNFAITGVTEVS
-1410 TNEVN
+1410 GVAKVTN
-1415 RNTKIVTYNGDDNVE
+1415 T
-1430 HDEYNSRGV
+1430 
-1439 WFFEGTADGDGFL
+1439 GTA
-1452 PTTGIQLNN
+1452 TT
-1461 LHTQTQLNAL
+1461 
-1471 DAGGALLTEEGA
+1471 
-1483 LDVTLA
+1483 
-1489 TKGGARVAIQ
+1489 
-1499 AGGNNMARGDVASRS
+1499 
-1514 IVAAATDRAFAT
+1514 
-1526 DHATVTFDW
+1526 
-1535 EGNSGEISKENINSN
+1535 
-1550 MVATDKGSV
+1550 
-1559 SFTTSHN
+1559 
-1566 IVTGGN
+1566 
-1572 IKETVFCTNVNGN
+1572 
-1585 TSPTIEHTF
+1585 
-1594 EFSGLGDSFTFNH
+1594 
-1607 IALDIHAF
+1607 
-1615 NGSKNYQYNDDNKDR
+1615 
-1630 QWNVKAEVS
+1630 
-1639 NGEDDFIEF
+1639 
-1648 FTLTDIDIA
+1648 
-1657 AGVGEKDN
+1657 
-1665 VHQKWGLAG
+1665 KW
-1674 NEFTTTTGN
+1674 
-1683 LVVKLTITKG
+1683 I
-1693 TNNGGCFFGLS
+1693 
-1704 EVTLSNV
+1704 
-1711 GDVWYIEEI
+1711 IEEI
-1720 EEPEYIYHL
+1720 ENPQETVYYQ
-1729 TNTAQHGHGT
+1729 TNTNVAGHST
-1739 LKLGFPALIP
+1739 LMLGFPTKIP
-1749 EGVEAFHAKV
+1749 SDVVAFRGGGEGIVVES
-1759 HGDIRD
+1759 
-1765 DRYISMVS
+1765 RYISLIS
-1773 YGEPTDETRILP
+1773 YDDVLP
-1785 SNTAVMLRNV
+1785 AMAPVILRNADKSLESKNV
-1795 NGEPATKEFKFYY
+1795 KFYY
-1808 SENDATPVADNYIHG
+1808 TDSEAEVVDDKYIYG
-1823 VLYNTIIDCSSY
+1823 ALYYTIVDCSS
-1835 DTTDFDG
+1835 FDN
-1842 DGVADGDVNIYM
+1842 VFPGDVDIYM
-1854 LQASKNTAKLYW
+1854 LNKNKTTTRMYRT
-1866 IYEERSADGTIK
+1866 YENYNAAGEKVTIGGTT
-1878 DGNANTD
+1878 NHFE
-1885 NGGYIICKANRAFM
+1885 GGHIPCKANKAFM
-1899 VLPKIQV
+1899 ILAKDEGGSQS
-1906 AETTSFSLRFGGG
+1906 SFLLRFGGD

-1924 EDVIEEGSDVEII
+1924 ENIESEECVLEVIET
-1937 ESIYD
+1937 IYD
-1942 LQGRRLDEITEPGI
+1942 LQGRKLDEITEPGI

>member
-1 MLFLLLGTSAAWA
+1 MLFLLLSTQAAWA
-14 DKYYKVVYNIS
+14 DKYYKVVYNIAD
-25 NRQRVETPVPGKK
+25 RQRVQTPVPGKK

-86 VDESNKEYAIRSLS
+86 VDESNKKYAIRSLS

-142 ITENNGIKQAFV
+142 VTENNGIKQAFV

-161 SVIYYNNITSASN
+161 SVIYYDKITSASN

-189 GNEDSFFGGETGQP
+189 GNEDSFFGWGTGQP

-210 ELTSEYNYEEINS
+210 ELTSEHNYEEINS
-223 GVREYLNIFDLHVY
+223 GIREYLNIFDLHIY

-285 RTYAATDWT
+285 RTYAAT
-294 NYTAGHAFE
+294 NYTNTNTGHAFE
-303 IDLREEVSS
+303 IDLREDVSS

-319 RADGRDILKEFELQ
+319 RADGRDILKEFDLQ
-333 VSTDGTSYES
+333 VSTDGGTSYVS

-366 GSRTFS
+366 GGKTFS

-383 MPTYQCMGLA
+383 MPNYQCMGLA

-423 YNDLLDEI
+423 YNTLLDEI

-450 YRIYADAYYDDTD
+450 YRIYADAYYD
-463 DGVNNPRYINR
+463 GRYINR

-481 NLYANGDYATASED
+481 SLYADGDYANALED

-517 AKYPTMYLSNS
+517 AKYPTIYLSNS

-548 VPLRLNSMQYLA
+548 VPLRSSSMQYLA

-591 DDATDDTTVTCGL
+591 DDATDDTTVACGL
-604 CTDFVFLPVELDDDE
+604 CTDFVFLPVELDVDE

-668 YHPLDGYYC
+668 YHPVDGYYC
-677 KDVIV
+677 KNVKV

-740 SINVEEGEGQIS
+740 NINVEEGEGQIS
-752 TLNGKFYC
+752 TQNGKFYC

-769 MGLTEYKENE
+769 IGLTEYKANE

-792 VSSDD
+792 VSSD

-867 IVLDHN
+867 IVLDYN
-873 ANDAGAVWVF
+873 ANDAGAAWVF
-883 EPVPDAEAQS
+883 EPVPDAEAKS
-893 TLKSYIETLAKE
+893 TLKSYIATLAQE
-905 ITDTLDAKTG
+905 IKDTLDGKTG
-915 YETAKIDSYK
+915 YETAKIGSYK

-941 ATLVAVS
+941 ATLVGIS

-953 VKHELD
+953 VKHELE
-959 YGLQALPEESDEEGF
+959 YGLQALPDESDEEGF
-974 ITNNNMN
+974 INNNNMN

-1014 VNTRTA
+1014 FNTRTA

-1069 LYENLTFTGE
+1069 LYENLTFTGV
-1079 DKDDATTASAIAG
+1079 DKGDATTASAIAG
-1092 TNVALSKNST
+1092 TNVTLSKNST

-1123 LTTTSNATAGTF
+1123 LTTTSNATANLFDT
-1135 TEGFQVYLQS
+1135 GFQVYLQS
-1145 TGSVVVKAGTI
+1145 TGSVVVKAGATGN
-1156 SDDYYKFTH
+1156 DYYKFTH

-1196 TIKDLHGGNNYIPC
+1196 TIKDLHGGDNYIPC
-1210 ETIQDITQLYT
+1210 GTIQDITQLYT

-1233 AENVLAMRWDAHNPN
+1233 AENVLAMRWDTHNPN

-1298 TWQFERVT
+1298 TWQFVRVT
-1306 EFDTHLEQLLELYGL
+1306 EFDTHIVQLLELYGL
-1321 EDCVIYNKELVALYN
+1321 EDCVIYNKELAKIYN
-1336 LIKDNQA
+1336 TIIENKT
-1343 IIDEEN
+1343 IIDTQH
-1349 GTAAEEAAFNT
+1349 GTDAEEAAFNT
-1360 VYDALRNYT
+1360 VYDLLRDYT
-1369 GPKPEELRA
+1369 GPNPEELRA
-1378 PKPGKFYTI
+1378 PKPGKLYTI
-1387 YPASDVEEVEMCVH
+1387 RSVVEENTENALLVY
-1401 VDKTAGEIS
+1401 VDKTDGTYS
-1410 TNEVN
+1410 TKEV
-1415 RNTKIVTYNGDDNVE
+1415 YNDDVIRDDNSY
-1430 HDEYNSRGV
+1430 DSRAAWV
-1439 WFFEGTADGDGFL
+1439 FEGTADGEFL
-1452 PTTGIQLNN
+1452 ELTGLNVKN
-1461 LHTQTQLNAL
+1461 IHTQCYLPALGSEASAVNETGAASITLSPLGACTTQFKVGDEYMNRTFSPTVSYARNENNFWGSAIETPAYLSTVISSNASL
-1471 DAGGALLTEEGA
+1471 GDGNVHCKSTGVEVTEEG
-1483 LDVTLA
+1483 DVTVKFTYDSGDHKINILGCELVFNG
-1489 TKGGARVAIQ
+1489 TVKYSHYEYKT
-1499 AGGNNMARGDVASRS
+1499 AGGNPTTALYTLSGVLPGVYTLNCYVYDPIGEKKDDLTRTVGD
-1514 IVAAATDRAFAT
+1514 FAIT
-1526 DHATVTFDW
+1526 GVT
-1535 EGNSGEISKENINSN
+1535 
-1550 MVATDKGSV
+1550 
-1559 SFTTSHN
+1559 
-1566 IVTGGN
+1566 
-1572 IKETVFCTNVNGN
+1572 
-1585 TSPTIEHTF
+1585 
-1594 EFSGLGDSFTFNH
+1594 
-1607 IALDIHAF
+1607 
-1615 NGSKNYQYNDDNKDR
+1615 
-1630 QWNVKAEVS
+1630 EVS
-1639 NGEDDFIEF
+1639 
-1648 FTLTDIDIA
+1648 
-1657 AGVGEKDN
+1657 GVAKVTNTGTATT
-1665 VHQKWGLAG
+1665 KW
-1674 NEFTTTTGN
+1674 
-1683 LVVKLTITKG
+1683 I
-1693 TNNGGCFFGLS
+1693 
-1704 EVTLSNV
+1704 
-1711 GDVWYIEEI
+1711 IEEI
-1720 EEPEYIYHL
+1720 ENPQETVYHQ

-1785 SNTAVMLRNV
+1785 SNTAVMLRNL
-1795 NGEPATKEFKFYY
+1795 NGEAATKEFKFYY
-1808 SENDATPVADNYIHG
+1808 SENDTTRVTDNYIHG

-1842 DGVADGDVNIYM
+1842 DGNADGDVNIYM
-1854 LQASKNTAKLYW
+1854 LQASKDNAKLYW
-1866 IYEERSADGTIK
+1866 IYEEYNAAGEKEYPGTDG
-1878 DGNANTD
+1878 
-1885 NGGYIICKANRAFM
+1885 GGYIVCKANRAFM